1 MAVDRAVRAFPY
13 QREQVTH
20 MPKVVMYTT
29 MICPYCVRAKHLL
42 QRKDVDFEEIRIDTD
57 RVQMRIMME
66 RTRRHTV
73 PQIFIGDFHVGGFD
87 DLAAMEARGELD
99 PLLER

>member
-1 MAVDRAVRAFPY
+1 
-13 QREQVTH
+13 

-57 RVQMRIMME
+57 RAQMRIMME

>member
-1 MAVDRAVRAFPY
+1 
-13 QREQVTH
+13 

>member
-1 MAVDRAVRAFPY
+1 M
-13 QREQVTH
+13 Q
-20 MPKVVMYTT
+20 KVVMYTT

>member
-1 MAVDRAVRAFPY
+1 M
-13 QREQVTH
+13 Q
-20 MPKVVMYTT
+20 KVVMYTT
-29 MICPYCVRAKHLL
+29 KICPYCVRAKHLL

-99 PLLER
+99 PMLER